1 MKKFYDTN
9 AILKEDLGS
18 ITERI
23 YLSSVTL
30 QELENIKTSR
40 NKDEEVKFNARR
52 ITKWLRDN
60 EDLCSI
66 VFVSNDIK
74 EIIEKF
80 NIEINNDSLIIGCA
94 YFLEKH
100 YGDILFIVNF

>member
-40 NKDEEVKFNARR
+40 NKDEEVKFNARKVTR
-52 ITKWLRDN
+52 WLRDN
-60 EDLCSI
+60 EDLYSI

-74 EIIEKF
+74 EIVEKF
-80 NIEINNDSLIIGCA
+80 NIEINNDSMIIAHTYYPFYLIH
-94 YFLEKH
+94 KT
-100 YGDILFIVNF
+100 

>member
-52 ITKWLRDN
+52 ITRWLRDN
-60 EDLCSI
+60 EDLYSI
-66 VFVSNDIK
+66 
-74 EIIEKF
+74 
-80 NIEINNDSLIIGCA
+80 
-94 YFLEKH
+94 
-100 YGDILFIVNF
+100 IVDRKSVV